1 MRHGRDTLSFSK
13 ACTLTSPG
21 VEKSG
26 GDAAFDKFYQIEYS
40 GCVNNEPVPPHLP
53 PAAEAEEDPHLSR
66 GHRWFYSSESE
77 KFGPVTFSDLQERA
91 KEGKLNPRLDLVW
104 KHGMDDW
111 QAAGEIEGLFE
122 RKAAEKKE
130 ELAPPTDHYKPP
142 QQESIE
148 ERMSREGNWPGVRRR
163 GFLAAL
169 IIFPIVWSLG
179 FEFAAPMLDVQF
191 GPHIMSYL
199 RIAAQLLPLLVLV
212 IVGVKR
218 FVNLGM
224 SGMWA
229 IGLLVPLLNIWVG
242 FRCFACPAGYGYH
255 KKLDG
260 IGIFLAII
268 YWLFV
273 LICIL
278 SVAAVV
284 ALLFGAIGSPEI
296 QEKIREAI
304 QQASAQMP
312 KK

>member
-1 MRHGRDTLSFSK
+1 MNDDP
-13 ACTLTSPG
+13 SPPPLPAP
-21 VEKSG
+21 VE
-26 GDAAFDKFYQIEYS
+26 
-40 GCVNNEPVPPHLP
+40 VT
-53 PAAEAEEDPHLSR
+53 EESQLSR
-66 GHRWFYSSESE
+66 GHRWFYSSEGE

-104 KHGMDDW
+104 KHGMDGW
-111 QAAGEIEGLFE
+111 QASGEIEGLFE
-122 RKAAEKKE
+122 RREAEKKE
-130 ELAPPTDHYKPP
+130 DLAPPSDHYTPP
-142 QQESIE
+142 QQESVE
-148 ERMSREGNWPGVRRR
+148 ERMSREGNWPGIRRR

-169 IIFPIVWSLG
+169 IIFPILWSVG
-179 FEFAAPMLDVQF
+179 FEFAAPLLEAQF
-191 GPHIMSYL
+191 GQQIMGYM
-199 RIAAQLLPLLVLV
+199 RIGAQVLPLLVII

-229 IGLLVPLLNIWVG
+229 FGFLVPLLNIWLG

-268 YWLFV
+268 YWLFT
-273 LICIL
+273 LACIL
-278 SVAAVV
+278 AVAAVV
-284 ALLFGAIGSPEI
+284 ALLFGVIGSPEI

-312 KK
+312 KT